1 MGLIKLKEVQ
11 VVSREGSMEQEI
23 VKQGA
28 EGCQEGLME
37 VKETSQT
44 T

>member
-11 VVSREGSMEQEI
+11 VVSREESMAQEI

-28 EGCQEGLME
+28 EECQDLME